1 MINES
6 VQFINLPR
14 VSNAF
19 RKEACVMRDNDPG
32 TEVQYVSNTPEMK
45 SIVLQL

>member
-14 VSNAF
+14 VSNAL
-19 RKEACVMRDNDPG
+19 RIEVCVMRDNDPG
-32 TEVQYVSNTPEMK
+32 IEVQ
-45 SIVLQL
+45 